1 VSIDSLGLG
10 FLDRSAGKQRRF
22 FDFVRDFLFPS
33 PYERSMQAEQTEVLC
48 QGRRLSGDQL
58 IWLRDWI
65 ADHPQWSRKRLSREL
80 CQQWDWRNG
89 RGEFKDFAARSFL
102 EKLEARAL
110 VVLPVLQ
117 TQYSHP
123 RPKLDRAQGIDWP
136 TASVCDRLE
145 DIQPLQWIV
154 PTPGSEEVKRFD
166 RYLTHCHYLGLRL
179 VGENMK
185 CLVRDQEGRDLA
197 CLLFGAPAWRAGAR
211 DRFLDWDQSQRA
223 AGLQYLS
230 NNTRYLI
237 LPWVKVSGLAAYL
250 LSQVSLRVSQDWQ
263 VKYGHPIYLLETF
276 VEPGRFAGTCYR
288 AANWLCVGQTQGRGR
303 QGPNRL
309 APTEAIKDVF
319 LYPLVEHVRQHLLG
333 VA

>member
-1 VSIDSLGLG
+1 
-10 FLDRSAGKQRRF
+10 
-22 FDFVRDFLFPS
+22 
-33 PYERSMQAEQTEVLC
+33 MQAEQTEVLC

-250 LSQVSLRVSQDWQ
+250 L
-263 VKYGHPIYLLETF
+263 ETF